1 MPAMYLAARVPNEG
15 AHRLAW
21 VIGTAINP
29 GESIRQLEAT
39 IGVNAVDRLL
49 SGTLTPG
56 ERMGAAIT
64 LWSRGAVKAGD
75 FYRPTSLRWCDQPSA
90 RAGSGWRMPMPGRM
104 IERGSALL
112 RRRQGPASPASA

>member
-21 VIGTAINP
+21 AIGTAPAP
-29 GESIRQLEAT
+29 GAAIRELEAR
-39 IGVNAVDRLL
+39 IGINAVDRLL

-56 ERMGAAIT
+56 ERMGAAIH
-64 LWSRGAVKAGD
+64 LWSHGAVRVRD
-75 FYRPTSLRWCDQPSA
+75 FYRPATGSWGDPPAPRG
-90 RAGSGWRMPMPGRM
+90 GSGWRMPMPGRT

-112 RRRQGPASPASA
+112 ARRQGAAAQAGA